1 MIFDEVFPLLF
12 LSWDLA
18 DVNNEFASDQIYLR
32 TVITELLLFSAG
44 RLLLR
49 QI

>member
-1 MIFDEVFPLLF
+1 MIFDEVFPLLI
-12 LSWDLA
+12 LPWDLA

>member
-1 MIFDEVFPLLF
+1 MIFDEVFPLLI

-32 TVITELLLFSAG
+32 TVITELLFSAG